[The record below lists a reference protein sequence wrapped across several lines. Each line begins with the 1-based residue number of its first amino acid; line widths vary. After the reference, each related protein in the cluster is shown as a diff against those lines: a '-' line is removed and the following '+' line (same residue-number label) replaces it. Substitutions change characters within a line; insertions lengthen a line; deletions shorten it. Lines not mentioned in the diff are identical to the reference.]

1 MFTGLIEDVGK
12 VQKLERRGSS
22 ARLAIATALPAA
34 EFFIGDSVAV
44 NGACLTVTGIAA
56 GTLLSFDVS
65 PETMDRSGLGRL
77 TSGDRVNLERAMRLS
92 DRLGG
97 HIVTGHID
105 CVATIA
111 GQREESGNILF
122 SFRIPSENLRYII
135 EKGSVAIDGISLTV
149 NSVTLDGFS
158 VNIIP
163 HTAQM
168 TTLRFKKPGNSV
180 NIETDIIGKYVER
193 LLTGSGSAREPGGIS
208 MKKLMENGFA

>member
-22 ARLAIATALPAA
+22 ARLAIATALPGA
-34 EFFIGDSVAV
+34 EFAIGDSVAV
-44 NGACLTVTGIAA
+44 NGACLTVTTVA

-65 PETMDRSGLGRL
+65 PETLDRSGLGRL
-77 TSGDRVNLERAMRLS
+77 ASGDQVNLERAMRLS

-105 CVATIA
+105 CVATVA
-111 GQREESGNILF
+111 ERREDSGNILF
-122 SFRIPSENLRYII
+122 SFGIPSEYLRYII

-149 NSVTLDGFS
+149 NSVTSDGFS

-168 TTLRFKKPGNSV
+168 TTLRFKKPGDKV

-193 LLTGSGSAREPGGIS
+193 LLAGAGSSSKTGGIS
-208 MKKLMENGFA
+208 LQKLMENGFA